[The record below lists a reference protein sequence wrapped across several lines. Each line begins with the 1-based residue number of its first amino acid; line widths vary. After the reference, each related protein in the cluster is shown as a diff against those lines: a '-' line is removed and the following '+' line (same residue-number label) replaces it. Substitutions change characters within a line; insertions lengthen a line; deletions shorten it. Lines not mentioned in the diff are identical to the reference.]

1 MATSSPTPSTILPTL
16 EAVTIHCVKLDPL
29 DLNDEKVRSIIREMP
44 RSVATRD
51 SKTNDKLEEL
61 RAYLWSSQSNKVLKR
76 ASCTRNFR
84 VSGNTH
90 SGYLNRALS
99 QHFSEMTGVQ
109 GPEDGITHSLH
120 VFIRKTPLIEGA
132 TYLSVDPN
140 EAYGT
145 ATRDTAFWISFTKQ
159 VTQGLGVQC
168 PIPIDSNPPPPEVTG
183 YWLQLAPL
191 QHRDGLELD
200 LPTRAANDQL
210 KGMLAVHKRYEIE
223 AGFLFS
229 LGDEVTAA
237 EGLPPAYDYSD
248 IRHGLV
254 SQHGPVIGQ
263 IHYATPDSVFLNW
276 GHTDQVA
283 KRIQRSLDAYQD
295 DSDA

>member
-1 MATSSPTPSTILPTL
+1 MPKLTAEPYLSGLTITASYAVVTNGVRRVLPLLHETS
-16 EAVTIHCVKLDPL
+16 VK
-29 DLNDEKVRSIIREMP
+29 R
-44 RSVATRD
+44 
-51 SKTNDKLEEL
+51 
-61 RAYLWSSQSNKVLKR
+61 
-76 ASCTRNFR
+76 
-84 VSGNTH
+84 
-90 SGYLNRALS
+90 LS
-99 QHFSEMTGVQ
+99 QVNN
-109 GPEDGITHSLH
+109 L
-120 VFIRKTPLIEGA
+120 KEGA